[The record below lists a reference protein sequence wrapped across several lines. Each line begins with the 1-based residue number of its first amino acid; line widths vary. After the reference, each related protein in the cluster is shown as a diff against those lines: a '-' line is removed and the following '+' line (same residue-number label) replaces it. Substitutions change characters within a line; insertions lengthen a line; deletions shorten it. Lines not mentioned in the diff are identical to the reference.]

1 MKEKQITI
9 TGLVFTLDGQR
20 VGRGSVITHGEESLE
35 QSLLRGTL
43 QMGKVSYEKN
53 APDLPVN
60 HACAAQ
66 LEGRGEYW
74 LTFAPRRFLLREV
87 PSLREE
93 QRKA

>member
-9 TGLVFTLDGQR
+9 TGLVFTLDGKR
-20 VGRGSVITHGEESLE
+20 VGRGSVITGGRESLE

-43 QMGKVSYEKN
+43 QMGKIAYEKG

-60 HACAAQ
+60 HACSAV

-74 LTFAPRRFLLREV
+74 LTLAPRRFLLREV
-87 PSLREE
+87 PSLKEE
-93 QRKA
+93 QQKA